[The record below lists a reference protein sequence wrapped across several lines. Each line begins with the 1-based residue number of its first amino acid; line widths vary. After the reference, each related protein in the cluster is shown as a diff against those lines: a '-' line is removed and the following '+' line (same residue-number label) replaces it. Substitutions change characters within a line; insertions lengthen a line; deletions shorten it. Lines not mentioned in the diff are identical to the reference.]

1 MLGSFAGGAAAT
13 LVGAGAVLT
22 GEAAGWWHFNLYKTP
37 NELAWVLI
45 ISAISMA
52 PLYLIT
58 WRVMRRFGIRG
69 LITMNVLLAIVGP
82 PRDKAYMS
90 HYPEWGHYG
99 PGYAHI
105 IAISATY
112 VLITVA
118 GHCVMALVAGPSAS
132 DPLTR
137 YSWHRASS
145 EMQSGPPADRTRL

>member
-1 MLGSFAGGAAAT
+1 MTNQQLCLFGLAYSTLMLVVVFFTRPTRRRMLGSFAGGAAAT

-69 LITMNVLLAIVGP
+69 LITMNVLLGIVGP
-82 PRDKAYMS
+82 
-90 HYPEWGHYG
+90 
-99 PGYAHI
+99 
-105 IAISATY
+105 
-112 VLITVA
+112 
-118 GHCVMALVAGPSAS
+118 
-132 DPLTR
+132 
-137 YSWHRASS
+137 
-145 EMQSGPPADRTRL
+145 